1 MTSSAKS
8 PVPGLDSTPSLEWE
22 AAFDAI
28 RDGIAL
34 VDAAGR
40 IQRANGGLAAL
51 LGLPGA
57 GLVGTLCTL
66 LWGDLPENKQ
76 PFLRAMQSGRREN
89 IELEYGSR
97 RLSVTVDPII
107 DDSGIPAGAV
117 HLVSDVTAKRELEEQ
132 FRDAQKFETVGAL
145 AAGVAHDF
153 NNLLTS
159 IMGNA
164 SLILGEL
171 PPESDYRDRLR
182 DVVHASHRAADLTRQ
197 LLAYSGKGRHF
208 MQKVELSGLVRRIRE
223 LIEAAIP
230 KKIALQL
237 QLAPNLPSI
246 EADANQV
253 QQIVLN
259 LVDNAAEAI
268 GEEIGT
274 ITIETGLDPE
284 GAVFLEVADTG
295 CGMDPETR
303 ARIFDPFF
311 TTKFTG
317 RGLGLA
323 AVSGIVR
330 GHKAAIRVT
339 SAPNQ
344 GSAFRVSFPCE
355 AAVPTAQPGS
365 AASADSGPHTV
376 LVVDDEEMVR
386 RVAQATL
393 EVRGHKVLMADNGL
407 EAIRVAGDHPE
418 IAIVLLDL
426 TMPVM
431 GGEEALGLIKRIRPD
446 VPVVICSGHNEVDT
460 MDRFSGAD
468 IAGIVKKPYT
478 ARQLVEQ
485 LRGILERHAVRT

>member
-1 MTSSAKS
+1 MTPFANS
-8 PVPGLDSTPSLEWE
+8 PFSGVDRTPSLEWE

-28 RDGIAL
+28 RDGVAV

-40 IQRANGGLAAL
+40 IQRANGGFAAL
-51 LGLPGA
+51 LGLPNA
-57 GLVGTLCTL
+57 GLAGTLCTL
-66 LWGDLPENKQ
+66 LWGDLPEHKQ
-76 PFLRAMQSGRREN
+76 PFLRAMQSGCREN

-97 RLSVTVDPII
+97 RLSVTVDPIL

-117 HLVSDVTAKRELEEQ
+117 HLVSDVTANRELEEQ
-132 FRDAQKFETVGAL
+132 FRNAQKLETVGAL

-171 PPESDYRDRLR
+171 PPDSAYRDRLR

-284 GAVFLEVADTG
+284 GGVFLDVADTG
-295 CGMDPETR
+295 CGMDPDTR

-323 AVSGIVR
+323 DVSGIVR

-339 SAPNQ
+339 SAPSQ

-393 EVRGHKVLMADNGL
+393 ETRGHKVLMANNGL
-407 EAIRVAGDHPE
+407 EAIRVAADHAE

-431 GGEEALGLIKRIRPD
+431 GGEEAIDRILAVRPG
-446 VPVVICSGHNEVDT
+446 VKVIVSTGYGHREAAA
-460 MDRFSGAD
+460 RFGRKNV
-468 IAGIVKKPYT
+468 AGFLQKPYT
-478 ARQLVEQ
+478 SKQLADK
-485 LRGILERHAVRT
+485 IAAAMAAKTA

>member
-1 MTSSAKS
+1 MTPSAKS

-28 RDGIAL
+28 RDGVAL

-40 IQRANGGLAAL
+40 IQRANGGFAAL

-57 GLVGTLCTL
+57 GLAGTLCTL
-66 LWGDLPENKQ
+66 LWGELPENQQ

-89 IELEYGSR
+89 IELEYGMR
-97 RLSVTVDPII
+97 RLSVTVDPIL

-117 HLVSDVTAKRELEEQ
+117 HLVSDVTANRELEEQ
-132 FRDAQKFETVGAL
+132 FREAQKFDTVGAL

-171 PPESDYRDRLR
+171 PPESGYRDRLR

-237 QLAPNLPSI
+237 QLAPGLPSI
-246 EADANQV
+246 EADVNQV

-268 GEEIGT
+268 GEEIGAV
-274 ITIETGLDPE
+274 TIETGLDPE
-284 GAVFLEVADTG
+284 GGVFLEVADTG
-295 CGMDPETR
+295 CGMDAETR

-330 GHKAAIRVT
+330 SHKATIRVT
-339 SAPNQ
+339 SAPDR
-344 GSAFRVSFPCE
+344 GSAFRVCFPCE
-355 AAVPTAQPGS
+355 VAAPKTAQAGS
-365 AASADSGPHTV
+365 PASADSGLHTV

-386 RVAQATL
+386 RVAQAAL
-393 EVRGHKVLMADNGL
+393 EIRGHKVFMANNGL
-407 EAIRVAGDHPE
+407 EAIRAASDHPE

-431 GGEEALGLIKRIRPD
+431 GGEEAIDRILALRPG
-446 VPVVICSGHNEVDT
+446 VKVIVSTGYGHREAAA
-460 MDRFSGAD
+460 RFGRKNV
-468 IAGIVKKPYT
+468 AGFLQKPYT
-478 ARQLVEQ
+478 SKQLADKIAAAMAAKA
-485 LRGILERHAVRT
+485 G